1 MCTDTNLSYV
11 LSQSDFALTMFF
23 GQACIVEAIDTF
35 ELIPKLDTYEEIQLI
50 CSCFKCKN
58 LT

>member
-1 MCTDTNLSYV
+1 MHGYNLSYV

-35 ELIPKLDTYEEIQLI
+35 ELILKLDTYEEIQLI
-50 CSCFKCKN
+50 CSC
-58 LT
+58 LGAYT